1 MEEQVKIKKKT
12 SKGTKKTKSKF
23 WFGYRIYVGVLAL
36 LFVVMCI
43 AVWNTMKKY
52 EAAQPEK
59 YVDKVVQKIEDG
71 NFEDVTY
78 TSGAD
83 NKFEPNLDYK
93 KEFESLVAG
102 KELDFKISADSYD
115 SLKPKYDILIGEE
128 KVATV
133 NLKSVKEYKKMA
145 ILVLSEWEVDS
156 IVPVV
161 KAGNYEIEITL
172 PMNYEA
178 EINGIKL
185 TDEEL
190 SGNAVEMEG
199 FDYVK
204 EYVEAPKTV
213 TYVVKGLANVP
224 ELKVN
229 GEVIASDKLTVKGN
243 KYSYTA
249 DYKAQEIPAELRDY
263 VLNAAKKYSNYFS
276 RDLEGCRE
284 STAPIA
290 DIFPAGSYYIQMAEK
305 YRQEDMWMYSAHS
318 APVFTNEKVSNYI
331 VYSEDCFSV
340 EVAFDKTMVLTLNG
354 NERLDQ
360 NNQVYYYVKIDGKWL
375 IADMHNI

>member
-23 WFGYRIYVGVLAL
+23 WFGYRIFVGVLAL

-59 YVDKVVQKIEDG
+59 YVEKVVQKIEDG

-156 IVPVV
+156 IEPVV
-161 KAGNYEIEITL
+161 KAGNYEIKVTL

-178 EINGIKL
+178 EINGVKL
-185 TDEEL
+185 SEEEL
-190 SGNAVEMEG
+190 SGEAVVMEG

-229 GEVIASDKLTVKGN
+229 GKVIEADKITVKDN
-243 KYSYTA
+243 KYSYVA
-249 DYKAQEIPAELRDY
+249 NYEAQEMPAELRDY

-318 APVFTNEKVSNYI
+318 APVFTNEKVSNYV
-331 VYSEDCFSV
+331 VYSDDCFSV

-354 NERLDQ
+354 NERLDK

>member
-102 KELDFKISADSYD
+102 KELEFKISADSYD

-190 SGNAVEMEG
+190 SGDAVEMEG

-249 DYKAQEIPAELRDY
+249 DYEAQEIPAELRDY

>member
-190 SGNAVEMEG
+190 SGDAVEMEG

-249 DYKAQEIPAELRDY
+249 DYEAQEIPAELRDY